1 MEDIFRFS
9 VVPRRPVRVFA
20 SRRQRPSC
28 IPPISRNG
36 SHMTASHAQRSIDP
50 MLFLRYL
57 DLVIAVL
64 VLPIF
69 VLADLPLA
77 GWLTGAGTYA
87 AQRAIGDYTS
97 RRAAASDDARTTVGL
112 MAGSMIGRGWLV
124 ALTIFAVGVTV
135 GDEAGLSAAVL
146 FIALFTVY
154 FTMQMILRPFE
165 KENPRP

>member
-1 MEDIFRFS
+1 
-9 VVPRRPVRVFA
+9 
-20 SRRQRPSC
+20 
-28 IPPISRNG
+28 
-36 SHMTASHAQRSIDP
+36 MTESHALRTADP
-50 MLFLRYL
+50 MAFLRYF
-57 DLVIAVL
+57 DLVVAL
-64 VLPIF
+64 LALPLF

-77 GWLTGAGTYA
+77 GWITGAGAYTV
-87 AQRAIGDYTS
+87 QRGIGELTA

-165 KENPRP
+165 KENPHP

>member
-1 MEDIFRFS
+1 
-9 VVPRRPVRVFA
+9 
-20 SRRQRPSC
+20 
-28 IPPISRNG
+28 
-36 SHMTASHAQRSIDP
+36 MTV
-50 MLFLRYL
+50 LRYL
-57 DLVIAVL
+57 DILVGVL
-64 VLPIF
+64 ALPVF
-69 VLADLPLA
+69 VLADVSLA
-77 GWLTGAGTYA
+77 GWITGFGTYA
-87 AQRAIGDYTS
+87 AQRAIGELAT
-97 RRAAASDDARTTVGL
+97 RRAAASEDTRTTVGL

>member
-1 MEDIFRFS
+1 
-9 VVPRRPVRVFA
+9 
-20 SRRQRPSC
+20 
-28 IPPISRNG
+28 
-36 SHMTASHAQRSIDP
+36 MTESHALRTTDP
-50 MLFLRYL
+50 MAFLRWF
-57 DLVIAVL
+57 DLVVAVL
-64 VLPIF
+64 ALPVF

-77 GWLTGAGTYA
+77 GWLTGAGTYT
-87 AQRAIGDYTS
+87 AQRAIGEYTA

-154 FTMQMILRPFE
+154 FSMQMILRPFE

>member
-1 MEDIFRFS
+1 
-9 VVPRRPVRVFA
+9 
-20 SRRQRPSC
+20 
-28 IPPISRNG
+28 
-36 SHMTASHAQRSIDP
+36 MTASHAVRTTNP
-50 MLFLRYL
+50 MPVLRNL
-57 DLVIAVL
+57 D
-64 VLPIF
+64 F
-69 VLADLPLA
+69 VLAALTLPLFLLADWPIA
-77 GWLTGAGTYA
+77 GWITGAGAYA
-87 AQRAIGDYTS
+87 AQRGIGEFTA

>member
-1 MEDIFRFS
+1 
-9 VVPRRPVRVFA
+9 
-20 SRRQRPSC
+20 
-28 IPPISRNG
+28 
-36 SHMTASHAQRSIDP
+36 MTESHALRTIDL
-50 MLFLRYL
+50 MAFLRYF
-57 DLVIAVL
+57 DLVVAVL
-64 VLPIF
+64 VLPLF

-77 GWLTGAGTYA
+77 GWITGAGTYA
-87 AQRAIGDYTS
+87 AQRAIGEYTS

-165 KENPRP
+165 KENLRP

>member
-1 MEDIFRFS
+1 
-9 VVPRRPVRVFA
+9 
-20 SRRQRPSC
+20 
-28 IPPISRNG
+28 
-36 SHMTASHAQRSIDP
+36 MTTSHALRTSDP
-50 MLFLRYL
+50 MVFLRYF
-57 DLVIAVL
+57 DLVVAAL
-64 VLPIF
+64 ALPLF
-69 VLADLPLA
+69 VLADFPIA
-77 GWLTGAGTYA
+77 GWITGAGTYA
-87 AQRAIGDYTS
+87 AQRAIGAWTA

>member
-1 MEDIFRFS
+1 MEDIFRFAA
-9 VVPRRPVRVFA
+9 VPA
-20 SRRQRPSC
+20 
-28 IPPISRNG
+28 PPGAGFLHPAATPFMSPPTSPNG
-36 SHMTASHAQRSIDP
+36 SQMTASHALRSADP
-50 MLFLRYL
+50 MAFLRYL
-57 DLVIAVL
+57 DLLLAAL
-64 VLPIF
+64 ALPVF
-69 VLADLPLA
+69 LLADLPLA

-87 AQRAIGDYTS
+87 AQRAIGEYTA

-124 ALTIFAVGVTV
+124 ALTIFAVGVAV